1 MSGCYSIV
9 FLGVFIFFNVKIILM
24 IRTVLSEN
32 SKTFLPLVK
41 NQSTLLCIVYSIR
54 TITVP
59 RYQPHTLFI
68 MKKRYSGKE
77 RHTPSRVLFSQVFYV
92 GKQLPPLLKP
102 TSLAHALSRRTVGVS
117 LSGKESDSTLSNS
130 FSLCQLE

>member
-1 MSGCYSIV
+1 
-9 FLGVFIFFNVKIILM
+9 M

-54 TITVP
+54 TMTVP

-77 RHTPSRVLFSQVFYV
+77 RRTPSRVLFSQVF
-92 GKQLPPLLKP
+92 
-102 TSLAHALSRRTVGVS
+102 
-117 LSGKESDSTLSNS
+117 
-130 FSLCQLE
+130 

>member
-1 MSGCYSIV
+1 
-9 FLGVFIFFNVKIILM
+9 M

-54 TITVP
+54 TMTVP
-59 RYQPHTLFI
+59 RYQPQTLFI

-77 RHTPSRVLFSQVFYV
+77 RHS
-92 GKQLPPLLKP
+92 
-102 TSLAHALSRRTVGVS
+102 
-117 LSGKESDSTLSNS
+117 
-130 FSLCQLE
+130 